1 MSYPLQPTD
10 VPLTATHPG
19 DLLKDEI
26 EERGLT
32 QQQLAE
38 KLRVSQP
45 LLSEIINHKRRVSLE
60 MALKLEDALGI
71 PAEIW
76 LNLQKRYDF
85 RGKTCCLKPSLFPTS
100 YSISTLRSR
109 SVFSGSFCH
118 IEMHIVTH
126 LLVLANHTLAMH
138 EFLPQCLAEFHLPVP

>member
-1 MSYPLQPTD
+1 MSYPLQSTD

-19 DLLKDEI
+19 DLLKDEM

-38 KLRVSQP
+38 KLSVSQP

-60 MALKLEDALGI
+60 MALKLEETVEI
-71 PAEIW
+71 PAETW

-85 RGKTCCLKPSLFPTS
+85 VTAYHRHQKALDKINVP
-100 YSISTLRSR
+100 TLRK
-109 SVFSGSFCH
+109 
-118 IEMHIVTH
+118 EA
-126 LLVLANHTLAMH
+126 LLAALI
-138 EFLPQCLAEFHLPVP
+138 